1 MVDISKFKDL
11 YISETEDQ
19 MQVLNDNLL
28 VLEKNVSSGN
38 VDKIEKN
45 ILNDLMRASHTVK
58 GSSATMGFT
67 DMAYLAHVMEDVFDF
82 ARNDKIQITSDIVD
96 VVFSAIDK
104 LEASLDSVKKFD
116 KELKIKNLAE
126 KIKKI
131 TGVNTIGVGKSSHV
145 NEQKVEEPKKVEQT
159 VLEKKEIK
167 KDEQIQKTEK
177 SIVEDVCE
185 ERDAAKKIDYIKVP
199 IKRLDS
205 LMDLVEELVI
215 DRMTLRQL
223 CLDNSEL
230 REVTNHID
238 LLIQSLQ
245 YEVMQA
251 RLVPVDQV
259 FARFPRM
266 VRDLSRSQN
275 KNIDFRISG
284 GDLELDRSI
293 VDKLGEPLVHLLRNA
308 VDHGIKEKGY
318 IELTAKRDRE
328 NAVIIVENDDQSIDP
343 EKVKSAAIKRG
354 IISVKEANEMREE
367 QIINLIFHPQLSTN
381 EEITEI
387 SGRGVGLSVVK
398 RFAESSG
405 GRVVVEI
412 LDPGTRFKLELPLT
426 LAIIN
431 SLMVEVEKNIFAVP
445 FSVIL
450 RSVIVK
456 RKDIR
461 SMADN
466 KMVIVDDTDI
476 PLIDLKEYFH
486 FVSKLLGTEMKMPEK
501 KENNDDEDEDGN
513 EDIIVVIVKKDN
525 DLAGL
530 VVDKLLNEQEVT
542 VKPLSSVLRGVGG
555 FSGSTILGDG
565 KTILILDVF
574 SLIKKIK

>member
-11 YISETEDQ
+11 YVSETEDQ
-19 MQVLNDNLL
+19 LQILSDNLL
-28 VLEKNVSSGN
+28 VLEKNVKNGG
-38 VDKIEKN
+38 KEKVEQR
-45 ILNDLMRASHTVK
+45 ILNDLMRASHSMK
-58 GSSATMGFT
+58 GSSATMGFNE
-67 DMAYLAHVMEDVFDF
+67 MAYLSHVMEDVFDA
-82 ARNDKIQITSDIVD
+82 ARNDRLEITSDIVD
-96 VVFSAIDK
+96 SVFSAIDK
-104 LEASLDSVKKFD
+104 LEESLESIKDNDV
-116 KELKIKNLAE
+116 ELKLKAIAN

-131 TGVNTIGVGKSSHV
+131 SGVSTVGVGKSDKSSKSEETT
-145 NEQKVEEPKKVEQT
+145 EQIVEKVET
-159 VLEKKEIK
+159 KKEESK
-167 KDEQIQKTEK
+167 KEETVIEKQEEDLSGDET
-177 SIVEDVCE
+177 D
-185 ERDAAKKIDYIKVP
+185 RDPTKRIDYIKVP

-223 CLDNSEL
+223 SHDNSKL

-266 VRDLSRSQN
+266 VRDLSRKQG
-275 KNIDFRISG
+275 KDIDFRVSG

-308 VDHGIKEKGY
+308 VDHGIRKEGY
-318 IELTAKRDRE
+318 IELNATRDKE
-328 NAVIIVENDDQSIDP
+328 YAVITVENNDQSIDP
-343 EKVKSAAIKRG
+343 EKVKNAAIKRG
-354 IISVKEANEMREE
+354 IITTKEANEMNDD

-381 EEITEI
+381 EQVTEI
-387 SGRGVGLSVVK
+387 SGRGVGLNVVK
-398 RFAESSG
+398 KFAESSG
-405 GRVVVEI
+405 GRILVE
-412 LDPGTRFKLELPLT
+412 DMEPGTRFKLELPLT

-431 SLMVEVEKNIFAVP
+431 SLLVEVDKNIFAVP
-445 FSVIL
+445 FSTIL

-456 RKDIR
+456 RKEIK

-466 KMVIVDDTDI
+466 KMLIVDGTDA
-476 PLIDLKEYFH
+476 PLIDLKEYFS
-486 FVSKLLGTEMKMPEK
+486 FASKLLGANINIETSAEDEK
-501 KENNDDEDEDGN
+501 KSENDDV
-513 EDIIVVIVKKDN
+513 IIVLVKQDD

-530 VVDKLLNEQEVT
+530 VVDKLINEQEVT

-565 KTILILDVF
+565 KTVLILDVF
-574 SLIKKIK
+574 SLINKIK